1 MDIKIEIVSYT
12 KKHELWIEQK
22 EELKKQFKNLTDQD
36 LSYEPGRSDDMFDRV
51 REKLGKSKDEL
62 ANIILML

>member
-1 MDIKIEIVSYT
+1 VSYT

-22 EELKKQFKNLTDQD
+22 EELKKQFADLTDQD
-36 LSYEPGRSDDMFDRV
+36 LSYEPGRSDEMFEQV
-51 REKLGKSKDEL
+51 RAKLGISKGEF